1 MERRTFLAH
10 TTAAA
15 AALGIPAAALASDA
29 PHPPQVPETSQVPP
43 VPRAALPTIRPKV
56 LRPGDTI
63 GIIAPASFV
72 EKQAD
77 IDEARATIESLGFKT
92 VFAPHIMDRYGY
104 LAGQDRDRAGDV
116 NEMFRRDDVHGIIA
130 LRGGWGC
137 LRMIE
142 HLDYD
147 LIRNNPKV
155 IMGYSDITT
164 MLNAIYHRTGLVTF
178 HGPVAISTY
187 NEYTNEYLKKAV
199 FTPEPI
205 GLVAQPQQGEDGIDD
220 TSVVSLG
227 CGRGSGPL
235 VGGNLSLIVT
245 MLGTPFEIDLKGKV
259 LFLEEVGE
267 EPYRVDRMLTHLLVA
282 GQLQKLAGLVI
293 GKFTKCVPRRVDPEY
308 PASFTVEELF
318 LDRIAPLKIPAIS
331 GVMIGHIRNKVT
343 MPIGAMATVDA
354 DACTLTITEAAVCS

>member
-1 MERRTFLAH
+1 MERRTFLAQ

-15 AALGIPAAALASDA
+15 ASLGIPASVFASEAPQAPQAAL
-29 PHPPQVPETSQVPP
+29 PIM
-43 VPRAALPTIRPKV
+43 PTIRPKA
-56 LRPGDTI
+56 LKPGDTI

-77 IDEARATIESLGFKT
+77 VDEARTTIESLGFKT
-92 VFAPHIMDRYGY
+92 VFATHIMDRYGY
-104 LAGQDRDRAGDV
+104 LAGQDRDRAEDV

-142 HLDYD
+142 YLDYE
-147 LIRNNPKV
+147 LIRRHPKV
-155 IMGYSDITT
+155 VMGYSDITT
-164 MLNAIYHRTGLVTF
+164 MLNAIYHRTGLITF

-187 NEYTNEYLKKAV
+187 NEYTNEYLKKAI

-205 GLVAQPQQGEDGIDD
+205 GLVAQPPQGEQENDD
-220 TSVVSLG
+220 TSIVSLG
-227 CGRGSGPL
+227 CGTGSGPL
-235 VGGNLSLIVT
+235 MGGNLSLIVT
-245 MLGTPFEIDLKGKV
+245 MLGTPFEIDMKGKV

-308 PASFTVEELF
+308 PSSFTVEELF

-331 GVMIGHIRNKVT
+331 GVMIGHIKNKVT
-343 MPIGAMATVDA
+343 MPIGATAVVDA
-354 DACTLTITEAAVCS
+354 DARTFTITAAAVCA